1 MVSGSDGGDKVTD
14 LELLSLLKVL
24 GSVHD
29 VALSEI
35 VNGQQ
40 TMMLALEKLF
50 AVHSFSLAEIQ
61 RLRAK
66 TNRLIRVVNSGDADG
81 DHICNPRALSA
92 DLVLEEGI

>member
-1 MVSGSDGGDKVTD
+1 
-14 LELLSLLKVL
+14 
-24 GSVHD
+24 VHD

-35 VNGQQ
+35 ANGQQ
-40 TMMLALEKLF
+40 TMVAAMEKLF

-66 TNRLIRVVNSGDADG
+66 VNRLIRVVNSEDADG
-81 DHICNPRALSA
+81 NHICDPRALSA

>member
-1 MVSGSDGGDKVTD
+1 MTD
-14 LELLSLLKVL
+14 LELLSLLKAL
-24 GSVHD
+24 GSTHD

-50 AVHSFSLAEIQ
+50 SVHAFSFAEIQ

-66 TNRLIRVVNSGDADG
+66 TNRLIRVINEEDADG
-81 DHICNPRALSA
+81 DHICNARAMA
-92 DLVLEEGI
+92 EDLVLEEEI

>member
-1 MVSGSDGGDKVTD
+1 MTD
-14 LELLSLLKVL
+14 LQLLSLLKIL
-24 GSVHD
+24 GSLHD

-35 VNGQQ
+35 ANGQQ

-66 TNRLIRVVNSGDADG
+66 VNRLIRIINEEDADG
-81 DHICNPRALSA
+81 NHLFNPHALLA
-92 DLVLEEGI
+92 DLVLEEEI